1 MADKVI
7 KINKVDNTPRP
18 DISIPKKLNT
28 LKTFPKGILKTK
40 IRATRD
46 PAKNPPL
53 KRTMRR
59 HTIRIMTDGK
69 VKNMKK
75 TIKNKVSKM
84 KDPDVI
90 VLAKKNGLSDKT
102 PLPLLREIIEGGLMA
117 GFISQ

>member
-7 KINKVDNTPRP
+7 KINKVDSAPQP
-18 DISIPKKLNT
+18 DISLPKKSKT

-40 IRATRD
+40 IRPTRD
-46 PAKNPPL
+46 PARNPPL

-69 VKNMKK
+69 VKNIKK
-75 TIKNKVSKM
+75 TIKNRISKM
-84 KDPDVI
+84 KDQDVI

-102 PLPLLREIIEGGLMA
+102 PVPLLREIIEGGVIA